1 MSMSK
6 TSKLYQYLNH
16 RMRVTIQDSRTLVGK
31 FMAFDKH
38 MNLVLGDCEE
48 YRRIIPK
55 GKKGVEKIQKRM
67 LGLVILRGEN
77 VVSMTVEAPPSVSD
91 SRLTSLNKSQSTGQG
106 ISKPG
111 SRGSSI
117 QQNIV
122 QTGPLPGLSGP
133 IQGFGTSNQKVM
145 IPQTNQTTQQQQPLM
160 FTPPPFGMT
169 GLPPLN
175 PMMMPPNPFG
185 RGQIPQNLQ
194 QQQQQNLQQKKQ

>member
-6 TSKLYQYLNH
+6 TSKLFQYLNH
-16 RMRVTIQDSRTLVGK
+16 RMRVIIQDSRTLVGK

-91 SRLTSLNKSQSTGQG
+91 SRLTSLNKSQPTGQG
-106 ISKPG
+106 TSKPG
-111 SRGSSI
+111 SRGTTI
-117 QQNIV
+117 PQNII

-133 IQGFGTSNQKVM
+133 IQGFGQPTQKVM
-145 IPQTNQTTQQQQPLM
+145 MPQTTTQPLQQPLM

-185 RGQIPQNLQ
+185 RGQINPNLQ
-194 QQQQQNLQQKKQ
+194 QQQQQKK